1 MNIEELFSGIGMV
14 VDDQY
19 TIKKV
24 VTKSFI

>member
-1 MNIEELFSGIGMV
+1 MNIEELFLVSEWLSMTK
-14 VDDQY
+14 Y